1 MTGGILILSFNDKEN
16 VEIVTM
22 LQNIVSKQTAL
33 SHLKII
39 DNVQT
44 ELEKIEEEKSAYA
57 DLDGAYYES
66 SE

>member
-1 MTGGILILSFNDKEN
+1 
-16 VEIVTM
+16 M

-44 ELEKIEEEKSAYA
+44 ELEKIEEEKAAYV
-57 DLDGAYYES
+57 DLDGVSYES
-66 SE
+66 TE